1 EDTRSEAVE
10 YLSRAFALA
19 IPDDVAEDLPARD
32 LFLVASSTGPHQK
45 WACVVL
51 KVMHIIHHISGRA
64 ALLKLSVSDEI
75 IFREIELKVMQV
87 VEQLRAAGA
96 PLAEWEW
103 SRKPRDSQI
112 TKLLAKRST
121 LAANIYDK
129 LRFRLIVPT
138 PEDLLPMLAT
148 LTRQLIPFNYIVP
161 GESVN
166 QLLDLQQLSQDR
178 LVSLGPSPSPSEM
191 PYNEF
196 SGPEY
201 RIINF

>member
-1 EDTRSEAVE
+1 
-10 YLSRAFALA
+10 
-19 IPDDVAEDLPARD
+19 
-32 LFLVASSTGPHQK
+32 
-45 WACVVL
+45 
-51 KVMHIIHHISGRA
+51 M
-64 ALLKLSVSDEI
+64 SVSDEI

-96 PLAEWEW
+96 PLTEFEW

-138 PEDLLPMLAT
+138 PDDLVPMLAT
-148 LTRQLIPFNYIVP
+148 LTRQLIPFNYVVP

-166 QLLDLQQLSQDR
+166 QLVDLAR
-178 LVSLGPSPSPSEM
+178 GRAGRRARTTAPSPSAHALQRVLRPRVPHHQLRRRSAAARRAAVAARRD
-191 PYNEF
+191 PARRCRT
-196 SGPEY
+196 SCSC
-201 RIINF
+201 